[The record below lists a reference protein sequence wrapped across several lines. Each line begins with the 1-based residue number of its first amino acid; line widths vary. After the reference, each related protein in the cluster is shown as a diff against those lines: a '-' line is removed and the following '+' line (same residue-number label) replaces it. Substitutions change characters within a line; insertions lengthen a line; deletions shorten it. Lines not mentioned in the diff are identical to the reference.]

1 MFIDTEVKVPD
12 ADSYGQV
19 DIALEV
25 LESMCDSLIKVYWG
39 DEMNAGKSP
48 PEVIPPDAIPA
59 EKETDSHKLLDRWNR
74 WCDEKCTKHGGV
86 LNQVLARQAELGS
99 VDVAA
104 KFETAERICFTDFP
118 NSGRREGLYLSV
130 GKWAVWR
137 FFWPQWQ
144 IRSEKRSDWRVAA
157 EAAGT
162 RNVAEARVRV
172 QSCLAASS
180 QLLCRYTQSNQ
191 QYIRRGPI
199 PSSCLSKHY

>member
-137 FFWPQWQ
+137 FFGRSG
-144 IRSEKRSDWRVAA
+144 RSEVKKGVTGESQPKLQALEMLQRLEFVCKAA
-157 EAAGT
+157 LPLLLNFFAG
-162 RNVAEARVRV
+162 
-172 QSCLAASS
+172 
-180 QLLCRYTQSNQ
+180 
-191 QYIRRGPI
+191 I
-199 PSSCLSKHY
+199 PNLINNI